1 MANVLVLYVPKISVP
16 KAKQLAWQITISFF
30 LCEGF
35 PKPHFTPQSP
45 SSHPHHNR
53 CPNYRICLQFFKS
66 GKVVNQS
73 GQEVC
78 QPAFLAIIGP
88 KLADGPPILE
98 EKYKMPQIQIP
109 NTTYKIR
116 LYKFANQQWADRA
129 PFWILFKMKKYKR
142 LKNTDTNGK
151 IQL

>member
-1 MANVLVLYVPKISVP
+1 MSWCFMFRRFLFQKLSNWHGRSQLVFFFVRAFLNPISPLRALVLIPIIIV
-16 KAKQLAWQITISFF
+16 AQITESVFNF
-30 LCEGF
+30 S
-35 PKPHFTPQSP
+35 KAV
-45 SSHPHHNR
+45 
-53 CPNYRICLQFFKS
+53 
-66 GKVVNQS
+66 KVVNQS